1 MQLKEWFLLETI
13 GYRIS
18 KARRHMNINQKELA
32 LRANITEGSLS
43 RYENDIREP
52 KAAAITQLAE
62 ALNVSTDYLLGLT
75 DDMEVQNNR
84 LADKSDEEFEEI
96 YELIKQRFESGNIMF
111 DGEPASKEA
120 IDSMLKAMRMGMLLA
135 LEEQK
140 KNRNKNNK

>member
-1 MQLKEWFLLETI
+1 METI

-32 LRANITEGSLS
+32 TKANITEGSLS

-52 KAAAITQLAE
+52 KAAALTQLAE

-75 DDMEVQNNR
+75 DDMEVQNNS
-84 LADKSDEEFEEI
+84 LADKSNEEFEEI
-96 YELIKQRFESGNIMF
+96 YEATKEKFESGNIMI

-120 IDSMLKAMRMGMLLA
+120 IDSMLQAMRMGMLLA

-140 KNRNKNNK
+140 KKRNKKNNR

>member
-1 MQLKEWFLLETI
+1 METI

-32 LRANITEGSLS
+32 TKANITEGSLS

-52 KAAAITQLAE
+52 KAAALTQLAE

-75 DDMEVQNNR
+75 DDMEVQSNS
-84 LADKSDEEFEEI
+84 LADKSNEEFEEI
-96 YELIKQRFESGNIMF
+96 YEATKEKFESGNIMF
-111 DGEPASKEA
+111 NGEPASKEA
-120 IDSMLKAMRMGMLLA
+120 IDSMLQAMRMGMLLA

-140 KNRNKNNK
+140 KKRNKNNNR

>member
-1 MQLKEWFLLETI
+1 METI

-32 LRANITEGSLS
+32 TKANITEGRLS

-52 KAAAITQLAE
+52 KAAALTQLAE

-75 DDMEVQNNR
+75 DDMEVQNNS
-84 LADKSDEEFEEI
+84 LADKSNEEFEEI
-96 YELIKQRFESGNIMF
+96 YEATKEKFESGNIMF

-120 IDSMLKAMRMGMLLA
+120 IDSMLQAMRMGMLLA

-140 KNRNKNNK
+140 KKRNKKNNR

>member
-1 MQLKEWFLLETI
+1 METI

-84 LADKSDEEFEEI
+84 LSDKSDEEFEEI

>member
-1 MQLKEWFLLETI
+1 METI

-32 LRANITEGSLS
+32 AKANITEGSLS

-52 KAAAITQLAE
+52 KAAALTQLAE

-75 DDMEVQNNR
+75 DDMEVQNNN
-84 LADKSDEEFEEI
+84 LADKSDEEFEQI
-96 YELIKQRFESGNIMF
+96 YEATKEKFESGNIMF

-120 IDSMLKAMRMGMLLA
+120 IDSMLQAMRMGMLLA

-140 KNRNKNNK
+140 KNRNNNR

>member
-1 MQLKEWFLLETI
+1 METI

-18 KARRHMNINQKELA
+18 KARRYMNMNQKELA
-32 LRANITEGSLS
+32 LKANIPEGSLS

-52 KAAAITQLAE
+52 KAAALTQLAE

-75 DDMEVQNNR
+75 DDMEVQNNS
-84 LADKSDEEFEEI
+84 LADKSNEEFEEI
-96 YELIKQRFESGNIMF
+96 YEATKEKFESGNIMF

-120 IDSMLKAMRMGMLLA
+120 IDSMLQAMRMGMLLA

-140 KNRNKNNK
+140 KKRNKKNNR

>member
-1 MQLKEWFLLETI
+1 METI

-32 LRANITEGSLS
+32 TKANITEGSLS

-52 KAAAITQLAE
+52 KAAALTQLAE

-75 DDMEVQNNR
+75 DDMEVQNNS
-84 LADKSDEEFEEI
+84 LADKSNEEFEEI
-96 YELIKQRFESGNIMF
+96 YEATKEKFESGNIMF

-120 IDSMLKAMRMGMLLA
+120 IDSMLQAMRMGMLLA
-135 LEEQK
+135 LEERKKKRNK
-140 KNRNKNNK
+140 KNNR

>member
-1 MQLKEWFLLETI
+1 METI

-32 LRANITEGSLS
+32 TKANITEGSLS

-52 KAAAITQLAE
+52 KAAALTQLAE

-75 DDMEVQNNR
+75 DDMEVQSNS
-84 LADKSDEEFEEI
+84 LADKSNEEFEEI
-96 YELIKQRFESGNIMF
+96 YEATKEKFESGNIMF

-120 IDSMLKAMRMGMLLA
+120 IDSMLQAMRMGMLLA

-140 KNRNKNNK
+140 KKRNKKNNR

>member
-1 MQLKEWFLLETI
+1 METI

-18 KARRHMNINQKELA
+18 KARRHMNITQKELA
-32 LRANITEGSLS
+32 TKANITEGSLS

-52 KAAAITQLAE
+52 KAAALTQLAE

-75 DDMEVQNNR
+75 DDMEVQNNN
-84 LADKSDEEFEEI
+84 LADKSDEEFEQI
-96 YELIKQRFESGNIMF
+96 YEATKEKFESGNIMF

-120 IDSMLKAMRMGMLLA
+120 IDSMLQAMRMGMLLA

-140 KNRNKNNK
+140 KNRNNNR

>member
-1 MQLKEWFLLETI
+1 METR

-32 LRANITEGSLS
+32 TKANITEGSLS

-52 KAAAITQLAE
+52 KAAALTQLAE

-75 DDMEVQNNR
+75 DDMEVQSNS
-84 LADKSDEEFEEI
+84 LADKSNEEFEEI
-96 YELIKQRFESGNIMF
+96 YEATKEKFESGNIMF

-120 IDSMLKAMRMGMLLA
+120 IDSMLQAMRMGMLLA

-140 KNRNKNNK
+140 KKRNKKNNR

>member
-1 MQLKEWFLLETI
+1 METI

-32 LRANITEGSLS
+32 TKANITEGSLS

-52 KAAAITQLAE
+52 KAAALTQLAE

-75 DDMEVQNNR
+75 DDMEVQNSS
-84 LADKSDEEFEEI
+84 LADKSNEEFEEI
-96 YELIKQRFESGNIMF
+96 YEATKEKFESGNIMF

-120 IDSMLKAMRMGMLLA
+120 IDSMLQAMRMGMLLA

-140 KNRNKNNK
+140 KKRNKKNNR